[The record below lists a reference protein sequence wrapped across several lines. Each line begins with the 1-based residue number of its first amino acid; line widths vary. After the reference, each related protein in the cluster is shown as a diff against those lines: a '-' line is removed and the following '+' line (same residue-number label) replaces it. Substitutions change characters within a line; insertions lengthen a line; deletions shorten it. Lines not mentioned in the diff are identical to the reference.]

1 MDILA
6 EDLVVH
12 LLRIME
18 AAVMAVVLSLVVQE
32 AHTIE
37 VKEVPRDGS
46 KGQQSLGKHWQIK
59 FLPPVVVD
67 LFRRR
72 LVLQTTDGSATQ
84 FLSRAVHLFQDS
96 NAQTQRLHSVSLFQ
110 DSSANLFQVK

>member
-12 LLRIME
+12 LLRSME

-46 KGQQSLGKHWQIK
+46 KGQQSLGNHW
-59 FLPPVVVD
+59 
-67 LFRRR
+67 
-72 LVLQTTDGSATQ
+72 
-84 FLSRAVHLFQDS
+84 
-96 NAQTQRLHSVSLFQ
+96 
-110 DSSANLFQVK
+110 